1 MFPTLIDGPAGEP
14 VSLSEMKTWL
24 RLDGDDEDDLV
35 MALVTAA
42 RLTIEASTRRFMMAQ
57 TWRLTLDGWPPGGTL
72 RLPLAPVRHLVAARV
87 WTGEG
92 VSVAVPPGSLRLRAG
107 DDPATLRVAGPVP
120 LPGVADGGIEI
131 DLSVGFGATAAQVP
145 APLRQAVRVLATRWF
160 ENRGDGI
167 DPQAQDLPRDILVL
181 TAPYRAAR
189 LA

>member
-1 MFPTLIDGPAGEP
+1 
-14 VSLSEMKTWL
+14 
-24 RLDGDDEDDLV
+24 
-35 MALVTAA
+35 
-42 RLTIEASTRRFMMAQ
+42 
-57 TWRLTLDGWPPGGTL
+57 
-72 RLPLAPVRHLVAARV
+72 VRHLVAARV

-120 LPGVADGGIEI
+120 LPGMADGGIEI